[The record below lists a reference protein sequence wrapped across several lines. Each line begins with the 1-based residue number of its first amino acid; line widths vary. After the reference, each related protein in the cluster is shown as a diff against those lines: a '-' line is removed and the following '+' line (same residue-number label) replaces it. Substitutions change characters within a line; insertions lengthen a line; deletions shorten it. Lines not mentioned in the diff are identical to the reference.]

1 MPNWVNN
8 YLTISKKDKDLVL
21 DVEGNVDFGIIAPIP
36 ESFNRTISPT
46 NKEAIYLSL
55 SEKCTKK
62 VPNDLLEK
70 YEISEDNIQ
79 DAKELVNSKKER
91 YAHLHSEDNVY
102 VKNEDG
108 IGMRCTTF
116 ITQSEYIDEM
126 CEMGNRYIENFD
138 NYGCFDWYDYQ
149 IEQWGCKWNAGDTDV
164 TKKGNNLEIRFDTPW
179 CPPIAWL
186 EKLAEKCTFHLAWE
200 EEQGY
205 RGIIHNENGYIEN
218 FELPILNYDQE
229 DGFIYED
236 FDWTEVRSYYEFEKL
251 IGEDED
257 LEK

>member
-1 MPNWVNN
+1 MPNWVDN

-21 DVEGNVDFGIIAPIP
+21 DANGNVDFSIIAPIP

-46 NKEAIYLSL
+46 KKEAIYLSL

-62 VPNDLLEK
+62 VPKDLLEK

-79 DAKELVNSKKER
+79 YAKEIVNSKEER
-91 YAHLHSEDNVY
+91 HAHLHSEDNVW
-102 VKNEDG
+102 VKDEDG

-138 NYGCFDWYDYQ
+138 KYGCFNWYDYHYK
-149 IEQWGCKWNAGDTDV
+149 QWGCKWNGCDTYT
-164 TKKGNNLEIRFDTPW
+164 TKKGDKLEIRFDTPW
-179 CPPIAWL
+179 CPPVAWL
-186 EKLAEKCTFHLAWE
+186 EKLADKCTFHLAWE

-205 RGIIHNENGYIEN
+205 RGIIHNENGYIEG
-218 FELPILNYDQE
+218 FELPILEYDQE
-229 DGFIYED
+229 EGFVYED
-236 FDWTEVRSYYEFEKL
+236 FDWTLVKSKDEYDELVNDQSVEK
-251 IGEDED
+251 E
-257 LEK
+257 